1 VSGALTLEEA
11 ARRAPVRLVAL
22 AAAALRP
29 LRYQAEGRPAL
40 GPPIEG
46 LRVEV
51 EGMERATWHGST
63 GLYGFLRLP
72 PGPQRVRV
80 TDPLGRFLPA
90 AFRVVVPDRGA
101 LRARLE
107 QGAAAPAMTP
117 AAPLREVAL
126 REAPTHPRETGVTT
140 LFGLVRDATRGNRPV
155 ALARIAVTALVD
167 GALRSLVTFSAAD
180 GAYLL
185 RLPGETPEA
194 IGGDPPW
201 AVARALAV
209 RAPVPP
215 LRRALAADFLAAL
228 PADIDAAAAGP
239 DWQARSHTLPAVA
252 AGSDPAIPFQGGRQL
267 RRDILL
273 V

>member
-1 VSGALTLEEA
+1 MSGVLTLAEA
-11 ARRAPVRLVAL
+11 TRRAPDRLVAL

-51 EGMERATWHGST
+51 AGVERAAWHGST
-63 GLYGFLRLP
+63 GIYGFLRLP
-72 PGPQRVRV
+72 PGPHRILV
-80 TDPLGRFLPA
+80 TDPAGRFLPA
-90 AFRVVVPDRGA
+90 ALRVVVPDRRA

-107 QGAAAPAMTP
+107 QGAAPPMTP
-117 AAPLREVAL
+117 AAPLREALL
-126 REAPTHPRETGVTT
+126 REAPTHPRETGVTAIT
-140 LFGLVRDATRGNRPV
+140 GLVRDAARGNRPV
-155 ALARIAVTALVD
+155 ALARIAVTALVE
-167 GALRSLVTFSAAD
+167 GALRSVVTFSGED

-201 AVARALAV
+201 AVARALSL
-209 RAPVPP
+209 RAPAPP

-228 PADIDAAAAGP
+228 PADLDAAAAGP
-239 DWQARSHTLPAVA
+239 DWQARSHTLPAAA
-252 AGSDPAIPFQGGRQL
+252 AGSNPAIPFQGGRQL

-273 V
+273 A